1 MAVNNLYPQK
11 HSIDQSMRSELNK
24 HLSLV
29 LWFTGLSGS
38 GKSSIANR
46 LESRLFQDFR
56 AHTYLLDGD
65 MIRSGLNAGLGFS
78 ALDRQEN
85 IRRTGEVAK
94 LMYDAGLI
102 VLCSLISP
110 YQADRDRVRG
120 LFQPGA
126 FWEIYVSCPLNI
138 CIQRDPKGLYQ
149 KAIKGDIPDFSGISS
164 PYEPPS
170 CPELVIES
178 DKFDIDQCVSMILDR
193 MIAKHIIS
201 REK

>member
-46 LESRLFQDFR
+46 LESRLFQDFC